1 MKFQRTILSVALA
14 LAIAS
19 LTGCGGGGAGI
30 VLPDTNTIPVPPP
43 AVVTEVAFQSPRL
56 VGTVDPL
63 QGTSYVYSV
72 SDTYVAPISG
82 AGQDLIIAGRN
93 TAIANPSE
101 WKSSNIHMFSWQ
113 NGVLV
118 DKTAQWFPNN
128 TNVVTGFEP
137 GNLQFA
143 DFFKSG
149 RTDMMIAPY
158 SDYVLSNSGPAYV
171 FTNTGSSFSRQSID
185 LNGAEVHGAT
195 IADLNHDTF
204 QDILFIDARGSNTT
218 MAINDRVSS
227 FVTYRENVSVPG
239 TGIQGNAVTAGD
251 FLNNGTTTLITTDN
265 YSNAGHV
272 QKLWRYSITG
282 NQVVF
287 TELGVLPTSRF
298 NTPAWRAI
306 GVLDSHNIRVLTHD
320 FSGDGVADAIV
331 FSTPGTMAIQPG
343 QPTGTYSEIQFLK
356 NNGAGTFSD
365 VTDAILVGYDTN
377 TLGAYHP
384 KILDL
389 NNDGLKDIL
398 VSGSNGLSTQ
408 FLLKSTDGK
417 FVSAHRQIVQNFM
430 DQIRVASGS
439 DNPSNT
445 VNLIK
450 DPSGKTYLVS
460 AVSFMNGNDRQLSVY
475 ASQLGGPNTT
485 TAQAAIDLLQ
495 QQWPYMTTASAD
507 SVLTQSSSLSLNGVT
522 VIDDA
527 AIFRPIG
534 QFQLPI
540 NGKLMT
546 LSGSVGGL
554 KLNGQADAVK
564 VFDSTGRDFTINYS
578 SSSFQA
584 PSSFASNIDN
594 IDDDTRSAQFNSGA
608 SQHYA
613 GWKFI
618 GNNET
623 QSIAVGYRAEI
634 NRTTTMNF
642 QYSQLPF
649 SPFVQLSGS
658 WGAVKGTDTWETT
671 VTKRDGD
678 LVARF
683 GTMYSQTSI
692 TPGLVTRVNPI
703 TSVWAEAGVE
713 TKHFKIYGGVMPYV
727 LSGSADLNMPTAVNR
742 QGQVSYSS
750 TSAKIANLA
759 TPYARISYADQLG
772 NKVSY
777 RVNALATTQKQH
789 SVTAELK
796 IKF

>member
-1 MKFQRTILSVALA
+1 MKFQRTVLSVALA
-14 LAIAS
+14 AAMMS
-19 LTGCGGGGAGI
+19 LTGCGGGGGGVAR
-30 VLPDTNTIPVPPP
+30 PDNNTIPVSPPPP
-43 AVVTEVAFQSPRL
+43 AVVVKIAFQTPQL

-63 QGTSYVYSV
+63 QGTSYMYSV

-82 AGQDLIIAGRN
+82 TGQDLIVAGRN
-93 TAIANPSE
+93 TAIANPVD

-128 TNVVTGFEP
+128 TNVITGFEP

-149 RTDMMIAPY
+149 RVDMMIAPY

-204 QDILFIDARGSNTT
+204 QDILFIDARGANST

-227 FVTYRENVSVPG
+227 FVTYRERATTPG
-239 TGIQGNAVTAGD
+239 AGIQGNAVTVGD

-272 QKLWRYSITG
+272 QKLWSYNIIG
-282 NQVVF
+282 NQVAF
-287 TELGVLPTSRF
+287 TELGVLPPSRF
-298 NTPAWRAI
+298 NSPAWRAL

-320 FSGDGVADAIV
+320 FSGDNVADAIV
-331 FSTPGTMAIQPG
+331 FSTPGLSPG
-343 QPTGTYSEIQFLK
+343 LANGPYSEIQFLK
-356 NNGAGTFSD
+356 NDGAGTFTD
-365 VTDAILVGYDTN
+365 VTDSILVGYN
-377 TLGAYHP
+377 TKTTGVYHP

-398 VSGSNGLSTQ
+398 ASGSDGASTQ
-408 FLLKSTDGK
+408 FLLKSADGK
-417 FVSAHRQIVQNFM
+417 YVSAHRQIVQNFM
-430 DQIRVASGS
+430 NQIRVASGS

-475 ASQLGGPNTT
+475 ASQLGGPSAT

-495 QQWPYMTTASAD
+495 QQWPYMTTASAN
-507 SVLTQSSSLSLNGVT
+507 SVLTQSSSMNLNGLA

-527 AIFRPIG
+527 AIFKPIG
-534 QFQLPI
+534 QFWLPV
-540 NGKLMT
+540 NGKLMSLT
-546 LSGSVGGL
+546 GSVGGL
-554 KLNGQADAVK
+554 KLSGQADAVK

-578 SSSFQA
+578 SSFQA

-594 IDDDTRSAQFNSGA
+594 IDNDTRSAQFNSGA

-623 QSIAVGYRAEI
+623 QSIAVGYRAEL
-634 NRTTTMNF
+634 NGTTYMNF

-658 WGAVKGTDTWETT
+658 WGTVKETNT
-671 VTKRDGD
+671 LETSVTKRAGD

-683 GTMYSQTSI
+683 GAMYSQTSI

-703 TSVWAEAGVE
+703 TSVWAEAGFE
-713 TKHFKIYGGVMPYV
+713 TNKFKMYGGLLPYV
-727 LSGSADLNMPTAVNR
+727 VAGSADLNMPTAVNR
-742 QGQVSYSS
+742 QGQVSYSN
-750 TSAKIANLA
+750 TSAKIANSA
-759 TPYARISYADQLG
+759 TPYARISYTDQLS

-796 IKF
+796 LNF